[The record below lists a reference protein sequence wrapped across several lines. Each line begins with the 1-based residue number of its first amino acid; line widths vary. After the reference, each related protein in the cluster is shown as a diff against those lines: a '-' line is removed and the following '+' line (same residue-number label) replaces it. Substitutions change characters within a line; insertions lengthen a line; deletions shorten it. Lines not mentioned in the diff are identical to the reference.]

1 LTQRNY
7 AQFVQRLDAL
17 PSIDLS
23 TIGLIGEYPVHCIS
37 LKNSREK
44 TCKILLTAGVHGDEP
59 AGVEAVLHL
68 LENERS
74 ELLEQFSFAIVPCI
88 NPSGYVHNTREN
100 GQGADINRSFEE
112 DHVNEVHLIKDLLQ
126 GQQIDCFVDLHEDW
140 EATGF
145 YLYEGRRNKQW
156 IGPDIISTVE
166 TIGHIDPD
174 GDSDDDEA
182 DAPLSRGVRF
192 VAAHLAALKNVL
204 AHYS

>member
-1 LTQRNY
+1 
-7 AQFVQRLDAL
+7 
-17 PSIDLS
+17 LS
-23 TIGLIGEYPVHCIS
+23 TIGLIGEYSVHCIS
-37 LKNSREK
+37 LKNSRGK

-126 GQQIDCFVDLHEDW
+126 GQQ
-140 EATGF
+140 
-145 YLYEGRRNKQW
+145 W

-166 TIGHIDPD
+166 TIGPVDPD